1 MKFPNSM
8 DESLL
13 PPVPASEKP
22 SKTQRK
28 RDMLERQKLGEQLLN
43 LPERQLNALPLAPRL
58 YEALV
63 DAKTIRSREGQR
75 RQLQYVGRLMRTADT
90 DAIEKQ
96 LLLWQHG
103 HSPDDTS
110 PTIQA
115 AEKLANTLLAHD
127 DALTQLL
134 ERYPHTEVQP
144 LRQLLRTIRRRQHP
158 GPPRGEA
165 WERLVKQLSS
175 LIQSD
180 DQPL

>member
-1 MKFPNSM
+1 M

-43 LPERQLNALPLAPRL
+43 LPERQLQALPLAPRL
-58 YEALV
+58 LEALM
-63 DAKTIRSREGQR
+63 DAKTTRSREGQR

-103 HSPDDTS
+103 HGPNDKS

-115 AEKLANTLLAHD
+115 AEALANTLIAHD

-134 ERYPHTEVQP
+134 ERYPHIEVQP
-144 LRQLLRTIRRRQHP
+144 LRQLLRTLRKRQHQNQP
-158 GPPRGEA
+158 LGEA
-165 WERLVKQLSS
+165 WERLIQQLSP
-175 LIQSD
+175 LIQID